1 MNGKEVKII
10 SVSYSK
16 LYTKEEF
23 LKKVENNYLNYL
35 NSYFGENGVYQT
47 FYQNAT
53 MDLKDLKIKVKKLLK
68 THKQVGLKDPQ
79 AAMTMSFLVLSI
91 SQIILSFNQRSNI
104 DSIFSPKDH
113 NKWLYIV
120 SFGALGVVAFIA
132 YTSKVMD
139 IFQLVYLEPI
149 NYLYV
154 LLISLVP
161 LVLVEIQKLIRR
173 FYLKHKK

>member
-10 SVSYSK
+10 YVSYIK

-23 LKKVENNYLNYL
+23 LKEVENNYLNYL

-53 MDLKDLKIKVKKLLK
+53 MDLKDLKIKVKELLK
-68 THKQVGLKDPQ
+68 THKQVGLKDLQ

-104 DSIFSPKDH
+104 DSIFLQKIII
-113 NKWLYIV
+113 NGFTL
-120 SFGALGVVAFIA
+120 FR
-132 YTSKVMD
+132 
-139 IFQLVYLEPI
+139 LE
-149 NYLYV
+149 L
-154 LLISLVP
+154 
-161 LVLVEIQKLIRR
+161 
-173 FYLKHKK
+173 